1 MKTPIVLFNPI
12 MHKAK
17 AFESIASA
25 ARYLKLDESTVR
37 RAVTGARGRIS
48 AGGYLAIAVTPETTK
63 RKAKA

>member
-48 AGGYLAIAVTPETTK
+48 AGGYLAIAVTPESK